1 MSYPPMSYVLA
12 PSARLAEIE
21 QISHFL
27 YYNHWI
33 DKLQS
38 QTHSKM
44 KRKTTKTGL
53 NALRVYK

>member
-1 MSYPPMSYVLA
+1 MSYPPMEYVLA

-38 QTHSKM
+38 QTLSKM
-44 KRKTTKTGL
+44 KRKTMKTGL